1 MKSETGDF
9 GWTPARRPM
18 GCVSFVALLAGS
30 LIASSPASA
39 QNQGAAPPEQAPPHA
54 TKTTVKKPNAKK
66 PPVKTLRAT
75 RQATPAAPTNSAA
88 APAPAQLQ
96 AQASAAP
103 VANAHVEDV
112 VITATLLPEKAQ
124 KVPVAVTV
132 VDGAQAAQA
141 NLNTINDITQ
151 LVPSLNF
158 RDGASNKDQGLF
170 IRGVGTVT
178 TSPGAEPSVSTVVD
192 GVALARPGQATLD
205 LFDVERIE
213 VLKGPQGTLFGKNA
227 SAGVVNVTTAQ
238 PTSEF
243 RGYGD
248 ASWYSGGEKRFKAG
262 VSGALVPGVVNGLL
276 SVVGT
281 DYDGNV
287 ANVYNG
293 DKVNGS
299 SHYGARAKFE
309 ITPQTS
315 DLRALLTL
323 DYLHTRETNPTG
335 VVTST
340 NTTYPG
346 GVITPNPTFAS
357 LLSPVVASSSNRSI
371 NANTFTHAD
380 DDNGGVSLQLDYAL
394 LGHTLTSITAYRF
407 WKNEQFQ
414 DFDRTSNPANKQVVD
429 HGTLDFNQVSEEL
442 RLASARGQFIE
453 YVAGLYVLHSEDSE
467 TYRRTDTLGAT
478 TNTGFASY
486 GVTNTNIAAFN
497 ENTINF
503 TPVFRGIAGARVI
516 GDDLGYRHE
525 RQSTAADTGIAVSS
539 PYTTGH
545 TFKTGYAARAGLEYD
560 ATDWATTYATYS
572 HGYKGPAYN
581 VFFNM
586 VPATQGKVLAPETS
600 NSFEI
605 GAKTKLFDN
614 RVLLNLAAFHTVF
627 DNYQANFPNLIGG
640 AVVTNLVNAGTVTSQ
655 GVEADFN
662 AAVTD
667 ELSLKGAAA
676 YTDAAITST
685 SVIGRNWPI
694 KGGMV
699 PFTPKWK
706 ANVRADYTL
715 PWLEKYSVDFGTA
728 LRWQSKVQYDLS
740 ESPDTIQKAYGIWD
754 ADVTISDANAGLKV
768 AFLVKNILNT
778 SYATYLQSQGATAV
792 PGTAGYVYR
801 WVPRDDGRYFG
812 VNIRKEF

>member
-1 MKSETGDF
+1 MNENTWPVG
-9 GWTPARRPM
+9 RRLR
-18 GCVSFVALLAGS
+18 GGASLGALLA
-30 LIASSPASA
+30 ASA
-39 QNQGAAPPEQAPPHA
+39 VLAVAPARAEEQ
-54 TKTTVKKPNAKK
+54 
-66 PPVKTLRAT
+66 
-75 RQATPAAPTNSAA
+75 
-88 APAPAQLQ
+88 PAPAAQSQ
-96 AQASAAP
+96 TQPQASTI
-103 VANAHVEDV
+103 HVEDV
-112 VITATLLPEKAQ
+112 VITATLVPEKSQ

-151 LVPSLNF
+151 IVPSLNF

-192 GVALARPGQATLD
+192 GVVLARPGQATLD

-248 ASWYSGGEKRFKAG
+248 LSYYSGNEVQLKTG
-262 VSGALVPGVVNGLL
+262 VSGAIVPGVVNGLL
-276 SVVGT
+276 SVVAT
-281 DYDGNV
+281 SYDGNV
-287 ANVYNG
+287 TNVYNG
-293 DKVNGS
+293 DTVNGS
-299 SHYGARAKFE
+299 THEGARAKFE
-309 ITPQTS
+309 ITPATS
-315 DLRALLTL
+315 DLHALITL
-323 DYLHTRETNPTG
+323 DYLHSRETNPTG
-335 VVTST
+335 VITST

-357 LLSPVVASSSNRSI
+357 QIAPVVASSGNRSI
-371 NANTFTHAD
+371 NANTFTYAD
-380 DDNGGVSLQLDYAL
+380 DDNGGVSLQLDQK
-394 LGHTLTSITAYRF
+394 LGDHTLTSITAYRF
-407 WKNEQFQ
+407 WNNQQQQ
-414 DFDRTSNPANKQVVD
+414 DFDRTSTPSAKQIVD
-429 HGTLDFNQVSEEL
+429 HGKLAFDQVSEEL
-442 RLASARGQFIE
+442 RLASARGQFWE
-453 YVAGLYVLHSEDSE
+453 YVAGLYVLHDDDKE
-467 TYRRTDTLGAT
+467 TYQRTDTLGAT
-478 TNTGFASY
+478 TNTGIAPY
-486 GVTNTNIAAFN
+486 GVSDTNIAAFN
-497 ENTINF
+497 ENTLNF
-503 TPVFRGIAGARVI
+503 TPTFRGIAGWRLI
-516 GDDLGYRHE
+516 GDDLSYYHS
-525 RQSTAADTGIAVSS
+525 RQSTAADTGIAASS

-545 TFKTGYAARAGLEYD
+545 TFKTGYAARTGVEYD

-586 VPATQGKVLAPETS
+586 VPSTQGQALAPETS
-600 NSFEI
+600 NSFEL
-605 GAKTKLFDN
+605 GLKSKLFDN
-614 RVLLNLAAFHTVF
+614 RVLLNVAAFHTIF
-627 DNYQANFPNLIGG
+627 NNYQANFPNLIGG

-676 YTDAAITST
+676 FTDARITST
-685 SVIGRNWPI
+685 DIVGRNWPI
-694 KGGMV
+694 KDGAV

-706 ANVRADYTL
+706 TNLRADYTV

-728 LRWQSKVQYDLS
+728 VRWQSKVQYDLS
-740 ESPDTIQKAYGIWD
+740 ESPDTIQQAYGIWD
-754 ADVTISDANAGLKV
+754 ADVTISDAGAGLKFAV
-768 AFLVKNILNT
+768 LAKNLLNT
-778 SYATYLQSQGATAV
+778 SYATYLQSSGATAA

-812 VNIRKEF
+812 FNVRKEF